1 MLTARATL
9 RRDLVRVLYNHVL
22 VKKKIFRFTNIPFMT
37 KTLRK
42 SIMHRSKSKNIYNKS
57 GRMIIGQII
66 KNEMNFCVNPLGKTK
81 KDFFQK
87 LDIRD
92 LKENSGKQ
100 SSSILLTN
108 D

>member
-1 MLTARATL
+1 
-9 RRDLVRVLYNHVL
+9 
-22 VKKKIFRFTNIPFMT
+22 
-37 KTLRK
+37 
-42 SIMHRSKSKNIYNKS
+42 
-57 GRMIIGQII
+57 MIIGQII

-92 LKENSGKQ
+92 LKGNSGKQ